1 MLDSGTIMR
10 ADPWHTIKFRQARP
24 PVRRMMLLAGLVAL
38 GACGHHEGASRNTA
52 ATSAATGDAA
62 QATLN
67 IYTWSEYIAPD
78 TVANFEKE
86 TGIRVRYDIFESN
99 EVLETKLLTGH
110 TNYDIVLPT
119 DIFFERLQRAGTF
132 RKLDPA
138 ALPHRANLDP
148 EILQKLAVHDP
159 GNQYAVPY
167 LWSVVGVGYNVA
179 KVGERLGT
187 ASPDSWSLLLDPAK
201 AARLQDCGITIIDS
215 PTDIFASVLLYLGK
229 DPNSRTPADLEA
241 AAAVLMKIRPYVRS
255 IESLAYLG
263 ELGSGSICAALGWS
277 GDMLQARNRAREAG
291 NGVHIGY
298 FVPREGALIIVDM
311 MSIPA
316 DAPHPEA
323 AQRWLDYLMR
333 PDVMAGITNAVKYP
347 NGNRAAFPL
356 VDAAL
361 RDDPAVYPDAATR
374 ARLHSLTAP
383 TPEESRLMT
392 RLWTRFRTGE

>member
-1 MLDSGTIMR
+1 MT
-10 ADPWHTIKFRQARP
+10 ADRSPPIKFRQAVASLRWCA
-24 PVRRMMLLAGLVAL
+24 LLAGLSAL
-38 GACGHHEGASRNTA
+38 GACGHPAHAPGSTAGAAPREA
-52 ATSAATGDAA
+52 Q

-67 IYTWSEYIAPD
+67 IYTWSDYIAPD

-86 TGIRVRYDIFESN
+86 TGIRVRYDVFESN

-132 RKLDPA
+132 RKLDLA
-138 ALPHRANLDP
+138 ALPHRTNLDP
-148 EILQKLAVHDP
+148 EIMQKLAVHDP

-167 LWSVVGVGYNVA
+167 LWSVVGIGYNRA
-179 KVGERLGT
+179 MIGERLGN
-187 ASPDSWSLLLDPAK
+187 SPPDSWSLLLDPVN
-201 AARLQDCGITIIDS
+201 AARLRDCGIAIVDS
-215 PTDIFASVLLYLGK
+215 PTDIFAAVLLYLGR
-229 DPNSRTPADLEA
+229 DPNSRAPADLEA

-263 ELGSGSICAALGWS
+263 ELGNGSLCAALGWS
-277 GDMLQARNRAREAG
+277 GDLLQARHRAEEAG
-291 NGVHIGY
+291 NGVRIGY
-298 FVPREGALIIVDM
+298 FVPREGTMIIVDM
-311 MSIPA
+311 MAIPV

-333 PDVMAGITNAVKYP
+333 PEVMAGITNAVKYP
-347 NGNRAAFPL
+347 NGNQAAFPR
-356 VDAAL
+356 VTEAL
-361 RDDPAVYPDAATR
+361 RNDPAVYPDAATR

-383 TPEESRLMT
+383 TQEESRLMT